1 MPFTVTNIHVL
12 LLFIPIVTAWW
23 WPLSLLSLSLSL
35 FFAHWRWQAVA
46 VSLWATP
53 SLASS
58 LSLSLSLSTCWC
70 HCCSASIVVFFYFFT
85 QLILHTPLLF
95 FTFSLY
101 SSPVTLS
108 LRAYISRP
116 KREEGWEQRK
126 KQTLTSTHLN
136 LSTLKSARKLAL
148 TLVLGTKT
156 SETHFGQPQYWI
168 TTAGRSDVGVSVVWG
183 GRGPGQDSVFSPSPM
198 GPQRLWAEGYS
209 ETSAVRREIPA
220 VSSLHLSHPERT
232 TAQRGIGQVDHGG
245 IVLTC

>member
-1 MPFTVTNIHVL
+1 MTSFSPLSIALSFLRSLTVTSCCRV
-12 LLFIPIVTAWW
+12 
-23 WPLSLLSLSLSL
+23 PLGNSLSCLL
-35 FFAHWRWQAVA
+35 
-46 VSLWATP
+46 P
-53 SLASS
+53 